1 MDSNLAESNTEEIN
15 RELAASSWANMD
27 EMVSEGAG
35 NYCASVSSEDD
46 KGAKCELRRTY
57 RCSKCGAEKKGHVCS
72 AKVKEPAS
80 PSPTLGV
87 RISRAILF
95 SWSRPRCCA
104 LLRSACTQVKRG
116 DLAARLAARL
126 HGQVLGAPSRS
137 SSAQCAVAPP
147 SSPAARW
154 SAGGDGP
161 RGGRAGCRA
170 EADSECERYAAAA
183 DGTLAAGMLA
193 GLPFF
198 RSFPAAEAVRTPAGV
213 ALALV
218 GPFVPPI

>member
-1 MDSNLAESNTEEIN
+1 
-15 RELAASSWANMD
+15 
-27 EMVSEGAG
+27 V
-35 NYCASVSSEDD
+35 
-46 KGAKCELRRTY
+46 
-57 RCSKCGAEKKGHVCS
+57 
-72 AKVKEPAS
+72 
-80 PSPTLGV
+80 
-87 RISRAILF
+87 
-95 SWSRPRCCA
+95 
-104 LLRSACTQVKRG
+104 QVKRG

-126 HGQVLGAPSRS
+126 HGQVLGTPARS
-137 SSAQCAVAPP
+137 SSAQCITAAVAPP

-154 SAGGDGP
+154 SAAADGA
-161 RGGRAGCRA
+161 RSGRAGCRA
-170 EADSECERYAAAA
+170 EADSECERYTVAG